1 MTGCVLTCWV
11 RAQRIPFRT
20 LFPDASAAAVD
31 LLEAMLQF
39 DPRKRITVEQ
49 ARPCLHA
56 VGSQCVNV
64 LSCHCSLPNSGPAH
78 VHHHGAGAAPPCT
91 I

>member
-1 MTGCVLTCWV
+1 MTGCIPTYWV

-49 ARPCLHA
+49 ARPCLRT
-56 VGSQCVNV
+56 VGS
-64 LSCHCSLPNSGPAH
+64 
-78 VHHHGAGAAPPCT
+78 
-91 I
+91 